1 MNLPDLENVKIAK
14 NVSRP
19 GDFLSIV
26 REPDSDRVW
35 LGHTDFRIYS
45 VDFAAEKPQ
54 AEEVFTDHTSY
65 VSSLALHGETLISAS
80 WDRTIRWWNI
90 RERKPVR
97 SVDAHQ
103 RWVRQLDL
111 HAASNRLASVSD
123 DMTCK
128 LWEADSGK
136 PIRTLTGFDAR
147 IPRWDYPN
155 KVFACA
161 LSPDG
166 RHVAAADETCRVVIW
181 ETETG
186 REAARFNASGFF
198 KEDWDRNNHP
208 YGGVRC
214 LRFSPDGRTL
224 AIAGN
229 QNSDVAVINGK
240 GLLQVFDWQAGQKTY
255 EQKIGSNV
263 QLECLA
269 YHPQAAWLVTA
280 VGGGKNGGNISFL
293 DPAQPKVLKEAPAT
307 MQTFGFAW
315 GENAE
320 SFYTAGRG
328 NALKW
333 HFSET

>member
-1 MNLPDLENVKIAK
+1 MNLPNLEHVKIAK
-14 NVSRP
+14 SVSRP
-19 GDFLSIV
+19 GDFLSVV
-26 REPDSDRVW
+26 READSDRVW
-35 LGHTDFRIYS
+35 LGHTDFRIYA
-45 VDFAAEKPQ
+45 VDFTADKPQ

-65 VSSLALHGETLISAS
+65 VSSLALLGETLISAS

-90 RERKPVR
+90 HDRKPVR

-136 PIRTLTGFDAR
+136 LVRSLTGFDAR

-166 RHVAAADETCRVVIW
+166 KHVAAADETCRVVIW
-181 ETETG
+181 EMESG
-186 REAARFNASGFF
+186 REATRFNATGFF

-208 YGGVRC
+208 YGGIRC

-224 AIAGN
+224 AIAGME
-229 QNSDVAVINGK
+229 NSDVAIINGK
-240 GLLQVFDWQAGQKTY
+240 GLLQAFDWQAGEKTY

-280 VGGGKNGGNISFL
+280 VGGGENGGNISFF
-293 DPAQPKVLKEAPAT
+293 DPAQPKVLKDAPAT

-328 NALKW
+328 KALKW
-333 HFSET
+333 HFANS